1 VSGVLAAA
9 RVEAASLSQLSRVRG
24 ALLLCLLGPAVFAAA
39 IDGSQSLPVDTL
51 FGRELHD
58 SGFAVPLVVLG
69 FVGTWGLP
77 ALTAVVAGD
86 IFATEDAAGTWP
98 ALLTRGTTRGQLF
111 AAKVLAASAYS
122 VVVVVVLAGS
132 SLGAGL
138 LVVGDQPLQG
148 VDGALLAR
156 GLAVRG
162 VLLSWL
168 VVLPPT
174 LAFTALGV
182 LASVVSR
189 RPTVG
194 VLTPLLL
201 GLVLQLLGVL
211 PGIDRLRRALPTT
224 PFAAWH
230 GLLASPRYDGPALWG
245 TAVSAGWVLVLL
257 CVAWAVVRR
266 RERAA

>member
-9 RVEAASLSQLSRVRG
+9 RVEAASLTRLARVRG
-24 ALLLCLLGPAVFAAA
+24 ALLLCLLGPAVFAATV
-39 IDGSQSLPVDTL
+39 DGSQSLPADTL

-58 SGFAVPLVVLG
+58 SGFAVPVVVLG

-86 IFATEDAAGTWP
+86 VFATEDAAGTWP
-98 ALLTRGTTRGQLF
+98 ALLTRGQLF

-122 VVVVVVLAGS
+122 VVVLVVLAAS
-132 SLGAGL
+132 SLAAGL
-138 LVVGDQPLQG
+138 LVVGAQPLQG
-148 VDGALLAR
+148 VDGTLLAP
-156 GLAVRG
+156 GPAVAG

-211 PGIDRLRRALPTT
+211 PGIDRLRRLLPTT
-224 PFAAWH
+224 PFAGWH
-230 GLLASPRYDGPALWG
+230 GLLASPRYDGPLLWG

-257 CVAWAVVRR
+257 CVAWAVVQR
-266 RERAA
+266 REHAA

>member
-1 VSGVLAAA
+1 MSGVLAAA
-9 RVEAASLSQLSRVRG
+9 RVEAASLTRLARVRG
-24 ALLLCLLGPAVFAAA
+24 ALLLCLLGPAVFAATV
-39 IDGSQSLPVDTL
+39 DGSQSLPADTL

-58 SGFAVPLVVLG
+58 SGFAVPVVVLG

-86 IFATEDAAGTWP
+86 VFATEDAAGTWP
-98 ALLTRGTTRGQLF
+98 ALLTRGQLF

-122 VVVVVVLAGS
+122 VVVLVVLAAS
-132 SLGAGL
+132 SLAAGL
-138 LVVGDQPLQG
+138 LVVGAQPLQG
-148 VDGALLAR
+148 VDGTLLAP
-156 GLAVRG
+156 GPAVAG

-211 PGIDRLRRALPTT
+211 PGIDRLRRLLPTT
-224 PFAAWH
+224 PFAGWH
-230 GLLASPRYDGPALWG
+230 GLLASPRYDGPLLWG

-257 CVAWAVVRR
+257 CVAWAVVQR
-266 RERAA
+266 REHAA